1 MILSKEF
8 MKIEKRKIFSASII
22 VFIGLIFLA
31 VFLFLLLFF
40 SFKGKIKLE
49 EDSVKNLD
57 KNLENQIKAPKKKSS
72 SFNLPPSDISN
83 YNEFEPGKIGE
94 TKEKKLPLF
103 IFNTTGQVKEV
114 KEDRVIVLGSGSNF
128 ADQKPRILNLLF
140 TENSL
145 LFKEGKKYQ
154 GVEGLKHLEAGMKIL
169 IEGAE
174 NIRGK
179 TQFKVKTIH
188 VLK

>member
-1 MILSKEF
+1 
-8 MKIEKRKIFSASII
+8 MKIKKRKISSASII

-31 VFLFLLLFF
+31 GFLFLLLFF
-40 SFKGKIKLE
+40 SFKEKIKLKE
-49 EDSVKNLD
+49 NLV
-57 KNLENQIKAPKKKSS
+57 KNLENQVKTPKKESFSSHSPSSDTS
-72 SFNLPPSDISN
+72 SFKEL
-83 YNEFEPGKIGE
+83 EPGKIGE

-103 IFNTTGQVKEV
+103 IFSTTGQVKEIE
-114 KEDRVIVLGSGSNF
+114 EDRVIVLGSGSNF

-140 TENSL
+140 TENTL

-154 GVEGLKHLEAGMKIL
+154 GFEGLKYLETGMKIL

-179 TQFKVKTIH
+179 TQFKVKTIN
-188 VLK
+188 VLE